1 MKSHL
6 VFYFCCDHEVFR
18 VKIRLVFHHVW
29 SIDVTRAKKERI
41 YISHPLPPILQNFA
55 IKSYIWTSLICGLEW
70 LVLQS
75 RWSAKVRCDRK
86 MLVYRQLLSYMFSC
100 TCLVNSVITFVF
112 KVVTLIFFVLAE
124 YESKKMWSKF
134 DNVTPLMEREEKSLI
149 MKKI

>member
-1 MKSHL
+1 
-6 VFYFCCDHEVFR
+6 
-18 VKIRLVFHHVW
+18 
-29 SIDVTRAKKERI
+29 
-41 YISHPLPPILQNFA
+41 
-55 IKSYIWTSLICGLEW
+55 
-70 LVLQS
+70 
-75 RWSAKVRCDRK
+75 

-112 KVVTLIFFVLAE
+112 KVVTLIFFMLAE